1 MNQLWT
7 VGCCLILEARFGRE
21 DSQKPSPEALEVLEV
36 LESVGEMLAL
46 GMICGKLLMDEAS

>member
-1 MNQLWT
+1 
-7 VGCCLILEARFGRE
+7 VGCCLILQARFGRE

-46 GMICGKLLMDEAS
+46 GMICGELLMNEAS